1 VSEFAALPSNYW
13 KGQATKPTKM
23 YVRGG
28 IVKKKGLHHW
38 IENVW
43 PLPAIR
49 R

>member
-1 VSEFAALPSNYW
+1 L
-13 KGQATKPTKM
+13 KGKATKPTKM

-43 PLPAIR
+43 PLAR
-49 R
+49 YGRDSSNSKR